1 MKRNIAFL
9 IFSVVSI
16 NLFSQSS
23 SFQISSSKLKKYV
36 KYLASD
42 KLEGRGTGTQ
52 GEEKAAL
59 YIATQL
65 KKLKELKPKGTNS
78 YFQDFYFRENINP
91 HDTLREKTIER
102 KGKNILAYL
111 DNGAENTIVIGA
123 HYDHLGLGQDHNSLE
138 ANPEGKIHNGADDNA
153 SGAAGVIELANY
165 FSSNNKKEIFNI
177 LFCWFSGEELG
188 LIGSKKFCENST
200 IDLKKVNYMINL
212 DMIGRFNDTT
222 KKLLVY
228 GVGTS
233 ATWVPLLDS
242 LQDDFSFKYDSAG
255 IGPSDQTSF
264 YLIDLPVLFFFTGQH
279 SDYHK
284 ASDDWKKINYKG
296 EKKVLELVLKVV
308 EQTEKIPKLIYSKT
322 KSSEIKNTRFKV
334 TMGIMPDYVYD
345 GKGLRVD
352 GVSEGKPAYLA
363 GVQKGDIIVQLGEY
377 SINSMN
383 DYMNALNKMEKGVSV
398 PLQVLRK
405 NLITMLSVKF

>member
-233 ATWVPLLDS
+233 ATWVPLLDLS
-242 LQDDFSFKYDSAG
+242 L
-255 IGPSDQTSF
+255 IH
-264 YLIDLPVLFFFTGQH
+264 I
-279 SDYHK
+279 
-284 ASDDWKKINYKG
+284 
-296 EKKVLELVLKVV
+296 
-308 EQTEKIPKLIYSKT
+308 
-322 KSSEIKNTRFKV
+322 
-334 TMGIMPDYVYD
+334 
-345 GKGLRVD
+345 
-352 GVSEGKPAYLA
+352 
-363 GVQKGDIIVQLGEY
+363 
-377 SINSMN
+377 
-383 DYMNALNKMEKGVSV
+383 
-398 PLQVLRK
+398 
-405 NLITMLSVKF
+405 